1 MSSNV
6 PLLIELHESGW
17 LNKEKGWTACP
28 FMVDIC
34 HIEKIESDMP
44 GRNPYLTDEENAE
57 RYRRMEAHEP
67 YTEAN
72 RFVSKADTDWYDNC
86 SIVHYKGKEIKV
98 IETYKEIREKIAKAG
113 VVVP

>member
-17 LNKEKGWTACP
+17 LDKEKGWTACP

-44 GRNPYLTDEENAE
+44 GYNSYLTAEENAE

-72 RFVSKADTDWYDNC
+72 RYMTKTDTDWYDNC

-98 IETYKEIREKIAKAG
+98 IETYEEIREKIARAG

>member
-6 PLLIELHESGW
+6 PLLIELHRSGW

-28 FMVDIC
+28 FMVDVC

-44 GRNPYLTDEENAE
+44 GYSPCLADEENAE
-57 RYRRMEAHEP
+57 RYRRIEAHEP
-67 YTEAN
+67 DIKAN
-72 RFVSKADTDWYDNC
+72 QYRSEPETYWYDNC
-86 SIVHYKGKEIKV
+86 SIVHCKGEEIEV
-98 IETYKEIREKIAKAG
+98 IETYEEIRKKIAKAG

>member
-1 MSSNV
+1 MNV
-6 PLLIELHESGW
+6 PLLIELHHSGW
-17 LNKEKGWTACP
+17 LDKEKGWTANP
-28 FMVDIC
+28 FMVDVC
-34 HIEKIESDMP
+34 HIEKIEPDMP
-44 GRNPYLTDEENAE
+44 GDSPYLTAEENAE

-72 RFVSKADTDWYDNC
+72 RYVPKADTDWYDNC

-98 IETYKEIREKIAKAG
+98 IETYEEIREKIAKAG